1 MRKIAFGLLWL
12 GFVLYAFLLAPPD
25 RPDTLDLIVNLS
37 TGNWDGINPAI
48 VALFNLMGILP
59 IAYAA
64 FILIDGRG
72 QKIPAYPFAIGS
84 FALGA
89 FALIPYLAL
98 RQPNPSFQG
107 QKSFLLKILDS
118 RWLGILLTVGANV
131 LIASAIA
138 SGDWS
143 DFVRQWQTS
152 RFIHVMSLDFCLL
165 SLLFPAIL
173 GDDMA
178 KRGLKNPLIFWGVS
192 LIPLLGSLL
201 YLSLRPPF
209 PEETPTEAIAETPI
223 SSAS

>member
-1 MRKIAFGLLWL
+1 MKKIALGLLWL
-12 GFVLYAFLLAPPD
+12 GFILYAFLFAPPD

-37 TGNWDGINPAI
+37 TGKWKGINPAI
-48 VALFNLMGILP
+48 VALFNMMGILP

-72 QKIPAYPFAIGS
+72 QKIPAYPFAIAS

-98 RQPNPSFQG
+98 RQDNTRFYG
-107 QKSFLLKILDS
+107 KKSFLLEILDS
-118 RWLGILLTVGANV
+118 RWLGVLLALGANI
-131 LIASAIA
+131 LIASAIV
-138 SGDWS
+138 SGDWH
-143 DFVRQWQTS
+143 DFIDQWQTH

-165 SLLFPAIL
+165 SLLFPALL

-178 KRGLKNPLIFWGVS
+178 KRELKNPLIFWGVS
-192 LIPLLGSLL
+192 LIPLLGTLL
-201 YLSLRPPF
+201 YLSLRPSLPN
-209 PEETPTEAIAETPI
+209 EAREMMQETPI